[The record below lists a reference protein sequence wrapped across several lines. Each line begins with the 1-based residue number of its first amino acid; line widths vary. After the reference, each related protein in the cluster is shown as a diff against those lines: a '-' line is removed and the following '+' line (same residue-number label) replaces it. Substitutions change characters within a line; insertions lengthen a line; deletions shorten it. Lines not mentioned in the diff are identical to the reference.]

1 MIGPRAWVAGQITLL
16 VAIVVVG
23 SGPTFPTPWWSRA
36 AAVVLVLTGFALA
49 VAAARELG
57 PAFTPAPAPN
67 GIGELCATGPFRRVR
82 HPTYLGV
89 LIAYLGIAVFTGTWI
104 RIELWLVMVVFFN
117 LKVRYEERLMQ
128 QAFLRYRDYAAT
140 TGRFLPRRGGPAQR

>member
-1 MIGPRAWVAGQITLL
+1 M
-16 VAIVVVG
+16 
-23 SGPTFPTPWWSRA
+23 
-36 AAVVLVLTGFALA
+36 VLVLIGFALA

-57 PAFTPAPAPN
+57 PAFTPSPAPN
-67 GIGELCATGPFRRVR
+67 GIGELCATGPFARIR

-89 LIAYLGIAVFTGTWI
+89 LIAYLGIAVFAGTWT
-104 RIELWLVMVVFFN
+104 RLGLWLVMVVFFN

-140 TGRFLPRRGGPAQR
+140 TGRFLPRRGRSAHR